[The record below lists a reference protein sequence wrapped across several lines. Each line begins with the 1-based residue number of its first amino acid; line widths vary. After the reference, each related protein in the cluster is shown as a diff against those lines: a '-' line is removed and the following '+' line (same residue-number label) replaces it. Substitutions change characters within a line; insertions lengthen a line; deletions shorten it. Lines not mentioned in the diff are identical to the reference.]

1 MSLLSETIA
10 KIQPIDTAFREAAA
24 ARFARCTGDLPEG
37 ENAFGNLRELLLR
50 FLAMKGELHPVMPKC
65 ANVIACADHGVSEE
79 SVSAYPP
86 ETTVEM
92 MKNYL
97 ISRGGAANA
106 FAAFLGADLHVVDMG
121 TRTEAGDIPG
131 LISHRIANGTK
142 NMAKG
147 PAMSRGQAAESIE
160 VGIQLATELIE
171 EGAGCILPGEMGIS
185 NTTASASIAAAICHL
200 TPEEATG
207 RGTNISNERLAR
219 KVEVVRRILAVN
231 TPDATDGLDVLA
243 KVGGFEFGCI
253 AGLILGAA
261 AKGCPTILD
270 GANAS
275 AAALIATT
283 LAPAARD
290 YLLPSHLGGEKS
302 HGHALKKLGLTPFL
316 RLDLRLGEAIGSSIA
331 AVFLHHMLAAWA
343 VLDAVPGAATMPQFA
358 LKDMPP
364 EDPKI
369 TDKTFGF
376 YLRTMQDLDQEA
388 LEACQKRLDN
398 LAKPIYSLG
407 ALEEIAAETAGILG
421 DERPITEQRAA
432 LLLFTDKKLAPLQ
445 EALSQS
451 FTELA
456 GAKPCLAHLRSG
468 KSASAAFNFGR
479 DIAEEISMSYPILA
493 LSFVESLGSVLRENL
508 LTESGTLRYPPDAFL
523 AHVPRACRPHVSAYM
538 GAMIAAAHNCTLV
551 LLDDEA
557 TEIIARY
564 AQEICPNLRH
574 YLLHTKPNLIT
585 ADIALPGGII
595 AMLGLRIVYASLYML
610 NEMKTFAETKVSIAS
625 DGPGAG
631 KQVRE

>member
-10 KIQPIDTAFREAAA
+10 HIHPADTAFREAAA
-24 ARFARCTGDLPEG
+24 ARFAERTESLPGG

-50 FLAMKGELHPVMPKC
+50 FLAMKRELHPVMPKC
-65 ANVIACADHGVSEE
+65 VNVIACADHGVSEE
-79 SVSAYPP
+79 AVSAYPP

-106 FAAFLGADLHVVDMG
+106 FAAYLGADLHVVDMG
-121 TRTEAGDIPG
+121 TLTDPGDIPG
-131 LISHRIANGTK
+131 LLSHRIANGTN

-147 PAMSRGQAAESIE
+147 PAMSREQAEKSLA
-160 VGIQLATELIE
+160 VGIELATELIE
-171 EGAGCILPGEMGIS
+171 GGAGCILPGEMGIS
-185 NTTASASIAAAICHL
+185 NTTASAAIAAAICHL

-207 RGTNISNERLAR
+207 RGTNISDERLAR
-219 KVEVVRRILAVN
+219 KVEVVRRALAVN
-231 TPDATDGLDVLA
+231 APDATDGLDVLA
-243 KVGGFEFGCI
+243 KVGGYEFGCI

-275 AAALIATT
+275 AAALIAVT
-283 LAPAARD
+283 LCPAARD

-302 HGHALKKLGLTPFL
+302 HGHALKRLGLTPFL

-331 AVFLHHMLAAWA
+331 AVFLHHMLAAWE
-343 VLDAVPGAATMPQFA
+343 VLDAVPGAATMPQFV

-369 TDKTFGF
+369 TDKTFDF
-376 YLRTMQDLDQEA
+376 YLRTMQGLDQEA

-432 LLLFTDKKLAPLQ
+432 LLVFTDKKLSPLQ
-445 EALSQS
+445 EGLTQS

-456 GAKPCLAHLRSG
+456 GAKPCLARLRNG

-479 DIAEEISMSYPILA
+479 DIAEEISMGYPILA
-493 LSFVESLGSVLRENL
+493 LSFGEVLGTVLRETL
-508 LTESGTLRYPPDAFL
+508 LTEKGCLRYKPDEFL
-523 AHVPRACRPHVSAYM
+523 AHVPAKYHPHISACM
-538 GAMIAAAHNCTLV
+538 GSMIAAGHNCTLV

-557 TEIIARY
+557 AAIIARY
-564 AQEICPNLRH
+564 TQELCPNLRP
-574 YLLHTKPNLIT
+574 YLLYIQPNLIT
-585 ADIALPGGII
+585 AGIQVPGGIT

-610 NEMKTFAETKVSIAS
+610 NEMKTFAETKVSIAN

-631 KQVRE
+631 KQLKE